1 MKKILSLI
9 LVMAMVITL
18 SVSASALAIEPTIQP
33 LWETMASMNVS
44 VDFSGTTG
52 TATATVSRLGGTTT
66 RIEGTLYVYEVDGDD
81 WIYIDSEYGSST
93 RSLWIDIE
101 FDATSGTEYVAVLE
115 VTGYSATTSES
126 ETVTDYGTCP

>member
-9 LVMAMVITL
+9 LAIVMVMTM
-18 SVSASALAIEPTIQP
+18 SVSTSALAIEPTIQP
-33 LWETMASMNVS
+33 RWDTMGSIKVS

-52 TATATVSRLGGTTT
+52 TATATISRLAGITTM
-66 RIEGTLYVYEVDGDD
+66 IEGTLTVYEVDGND

-93 RSLWIDIE
+93 RSLGIDIE

-115 VTGYSATTSES
+115 VTAYSNTTSDS
-126 ETVTDYGTCP
+126 HTATDYGTCP